1 MNKYATR
8 EEMKEIALGYMTQLG
23 LSENVINDFKNEDLL
38 NESENGG
45 YLYWLNDEEK
55 KIVDDYE
62 SESGNLVYHVIH
74 NFMQIEGVD
83 EPFEMYNLLIV
94 TKYNEDREFEA
105 EGVRERFVESYVYNK
120 SVPEFSEYGSITV
133 RQKIGGLVR
142 MY

>member
-23 LSENVINDFKNEDLL
+23 LSKNAINDFKNDDLL

-45 YLYWLNDEEK
+45 CLYWLNDDEK
-55 KIVDDYE
+55 QIVDEYE
-62 SESGNLVYHVIH
+62 RESGNLVYHVIH
-74 NFMQIEGVD
+74 GFMQIEGVD
-83 EPFEMYNLLIV
+83 DPFEMYSLLAV

-105 EGVRERFVESYVYNK
+105 DGIRDGIVEAYVYNK
-120 SVPEFSEYGSITV
+120 SVPEFSEHGAITV
-133 RQKIGGLVR
+133 RQNIGGLVR

>member
-45 YLYWLNDEEK
+45 YLYWLNDDEK

-62 SESGNLVYHVIH
+62 SESGNLVFHVIH
-74 NFMQIEGVD
+74 SFMQIDGVD

-142 MY
+142 VY